1 MSKVY
6 QSLARPKLKRGGQWY
21 FTSSIGIFAIF
32 MVFATILSHR
42 LAPVIIAMIFYWPA
56 LWLAR
61 RAGKR
66 DPQWLEVYFRA
77 FTHSFWHPIREPYG
91 YAYTRDSK
99 APQILPKTARWI
111 SK

>member
-21 FTSSIGIFAIF
+21 FTSTIGIFAIF

-42 LAPVIIAMIFYWPA
+42 LGPVMIAGLFYWPA
-56 LWLAR
+56 LALAR
-61 RAGKR
+61 RAAKH

-77 FTHSFWHPIREPYG
+77 FTHSFWHPIREPFG

-99 APQILPKTARWI
+99 APEILPKPSKWI
-111 SK
+111 V

>member
-32 MVFATILSHR
+32 MV
-42 LAPVIIAMIFYWPA
+42 LASLEARRFEPVIIAAVFYWPA

-61 RAGKR
+61 RAARR

-77 FTHSFWHPIREPYG
+77 FAHSFWHPIREPHG

-99 APQILPKTARWI
+99 APEILAKPAHWI
-111 SK
+111 K

>member
-21 FTSSIGIFAIF
+21 FTSTIGIFAIF
-32 MVFATILSHR
+32 MVFATILSRR
-42 LAPVIIAMIFYWPA
+42 LGPVMIAGLFYWPA

-61 RAGKR
+61 RAARK

-77 FTHSFWHPIREPYG
+77 FTHSFWHPIREPFG

-99 APQILPKTARWI
+99 APEILAKPAKWI
-111 SK
+111 K